1 MVVKSF
7 TRPFNTKRK
16 IRKMGV
22 DNDTTIVTY
31 DDGDLNGACRLFF
44 QLKHLGLKNVY
55 VLDGE

>member
-1 MVVKSF
+1 
-7 TRPFNTKRK
+7 
-16 IRKMGV
+16 MGV